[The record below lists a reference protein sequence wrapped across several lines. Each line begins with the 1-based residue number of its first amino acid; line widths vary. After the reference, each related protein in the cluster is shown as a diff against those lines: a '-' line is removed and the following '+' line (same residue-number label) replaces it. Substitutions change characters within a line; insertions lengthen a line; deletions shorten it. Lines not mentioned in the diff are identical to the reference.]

1 MNAHEKRC
9 DRVLEEIKRL
19 EKEYDWCIFKQD
31 VVGAK
36 QILTSIQRL
45 ERAEEQREID
55 TCWQEWKT

>member
-9 DRVLEEIKRL
+9 DRVLKEIKRL
-19 EKEYDWCIFKQD
+19 EIEHDWCVRNQD

-36 QILTSIQRL
+36 QILAAIQRL

-55 TCWQEWKT
+55 TCWPEAK